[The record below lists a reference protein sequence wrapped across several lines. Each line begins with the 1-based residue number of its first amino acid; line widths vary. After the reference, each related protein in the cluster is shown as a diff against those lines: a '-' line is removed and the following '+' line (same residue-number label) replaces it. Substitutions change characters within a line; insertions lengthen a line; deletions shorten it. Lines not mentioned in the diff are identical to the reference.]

1 MISVG
6 RILHDEKTD
15 ENKSLLNFIV
25 RNNPHLVLEQVM
37 DLMLVLPVGKGKN
50 HHQRE
55 VDSEGGSDS

>member
-1 MISVG
+1 MISIK
-6 RILHDEKTD
+6 RIPNGEKTD
-15 ENKSLLNFIV
+15 EDESLFTFIL
-25 RNNPHLVLEQVM
+25 RNNPHLVLEQAM